1 MFAALILRL
10 LKGDS
15 ETTLEDRIAALV
27 PKADRWIAREL
38 GPDQDREDVLQDALT
53 AVALAADAFDSRSH
67 FDTYAYRIVIRV
79 ARRHRRRSARLHRIL
94 KVAPPPVDHVNP
106 ESAAMDRQ
114 ALRSLYRCL
123 ERLSERRRRAFI
135 LCCVE
140 GLTPTEAGELEGTS
154 ATNIRSRVRHARL
167 ELARL
172 LSHDAYL
179 CELTEAKP

>member
-1 MFAALILRL
+1 MLGALLLRL
-10 LKGDS
+10 LKGDPDV
-15 ETTLEDRIAALV
+15 TLEDRLGALV

-53 AVALAADAFDSRSH
+53 AVAAAVEAFDSRAN
-67 FDTYAYRIVIRV
+67 FETYAYRIVIRV
-79 ARRHRRRSARLHRIL
+79 ARHHRRRSARFRRALE
-94 KVAPPPVDHVNP
+94 VAPPPVDHRNP

-114 ALRSLYRCL
+114 ALRSLYRSL

-135 LCCVE
+135 LCCIE
-140 GLTPTEAGELEGTS
+140 GSTPSEAAVLEGTS

-179 CELTEAKP
+179 SELTEAKP

>member
-1 MFAALILRL
+1 MLVAVVLRL

-38 GPDQDREDVLQDALT
+38 GPERDREDVLQDALT
-53 AVALAADAFDSRSH
+53 AVAAAAGAFDARSH

-79 ARRHRRRSARLHRIL
+79 ARHHRRRSARFHRAL
-94 KVAPPPVDHVNP
+94 EVAPPPVDHLNP

-123 ERLSERRRRAFI
+123 ERLSECRRRAFI
-135 LCCVE
+135 LCCIE
-140 GLTPTEAGELEGTS
+140 GATPAEAADLEGTS